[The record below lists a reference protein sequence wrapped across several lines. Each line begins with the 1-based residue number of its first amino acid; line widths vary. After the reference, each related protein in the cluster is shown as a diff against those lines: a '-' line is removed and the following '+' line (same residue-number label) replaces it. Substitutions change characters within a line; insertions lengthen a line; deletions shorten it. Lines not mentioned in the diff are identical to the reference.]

1 MKCPFCGDP
10 NTQVTD
16 TRENEEGDVVRRRR
30 RCVACDKRF
39 TTYERI
45 DLKMP
50 HIVKRNGNRSEF
62 DHAKLVSSMKLAL
75 RKRPVASELVEAA
88 IGRLEAKL
96 LSTGEPEI
104 TSEKV
109 GELVMA
115 ELKKLDKVAYIRF
128 ASVYRNFADV
138 DEFSEVIREVQSRPK
153 RGRPARKTEQP
164 VENDLFGN

>member
-16 TRENEEGDVVRRRR
+16 TRENEDGDVVRRRR
-30 RCVACDKRF
+30 RCVKCDKRF

-62 DHAKLVSSMKLAL
+62 DHTKLAGSMKLAL
-75 RKRPVASELVEAA
+75 RKRPVTMEAIEAA
-88 IGRLEAKL
+88 VDRIEAKL
-96 LSTGEPEI
+96 LSLGEQEVP
-104 TSEKV
+104 SEKV
-109 GELVMA
+109 GELVMK

-138 DEFSEVIREVQSRPK
+138 DEFSEVIREVQARPRRN
-153 RGRPARKTEQP
+153 RGPQTSTPSED
-164 VENDLFGN
+164 DLFGN

>member
-16 TRENEEGDVVRRRR
+16 PRENEDGDVVRRRR

-62 DHAKLVSSMKLAL
+62 DHAKLSGSMKLAL
-75 RKRPVASELVEAA
+75 RKRPVASEAVEAA
-88 IGRLEAKL
+88 IGRIEARL
-96 LSTGEPEI
+96 LSMGESEVA
-104 TSEKV
+104 SEKV
-109 GELVMA
+109 GELVMR

-138 DEFSEVIREVQSRPK
+138 DEFSEVIREVQARPRRP
-153 RGRPARKTEQP
+153 RGTRKNEQP
-164 VENDLFGN
+164 PEDDLFGS

>member
-16 TRENEEGDVVRRRR
+16 TRENEDGDVVRRRR
-30 RCVACDKRF
+30 RCVKCDKRF

-50 HIVKRNGNRSEF
+50 HIVKRNGNRTEY
-62 DHAKLVSSMKLAL
+62 DHAKLAGSLKLAL
-75 RKRPVASELVEAA
+75 RKRPVTTEALEAA
-88 IGRLEAKL
+88 VDRIEARL
-96 LSTGEPEI
+96 LSLGEPEI
-104 TSEKV
+104 PSERL
-109 GELVMA
+109 GELVMK

-138 DEFSEVIREVQSRPK
+138 DEFSEVVREVQARP
-153 RGRPARKTEQP
+153 RRRKGQAGQP
-164 VENDLFGN
+164 DPEHDLFGN